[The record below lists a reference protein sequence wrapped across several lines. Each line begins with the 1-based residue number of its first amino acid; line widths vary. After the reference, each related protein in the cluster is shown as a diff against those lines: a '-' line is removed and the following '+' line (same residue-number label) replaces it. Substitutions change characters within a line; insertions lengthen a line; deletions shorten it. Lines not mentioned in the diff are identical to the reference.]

1 MRFFLAALLASALL
15 LGAGHVHAQT
25 LAPGQTDCSTPR
37 RALLSWLSNL
47 QEEDAHP
54 NAATRCFDWRD
65 ANLGRPDRAR
75 LVAHLKDVLDAR
87 GFYVEM
93 SDVPDDAE
101 LEDGARTYAPFPN
114 SFHDLTLER
123 VGDDWLISRDTV
135 RAVPALHAATFAL
148 DVDDWIDRGPAF
160 LRQRVLGLMW
170 WQVLAFTTLVLISY
184 LLRLLVVRLLAGQGA
199 RLLASQ
205 RFHIEPDLIRRA
217 ASPVGTLGM
226 VLFISWAL
234 PLFRFGVGANQVLF
248 FGLRVAAA
256 VSGVLIVY
264 RLVDA
269 ACDGWAKRAA
279 ETETKLDDQAVP
291 LVRKS
296 AKVVTVVLGLIFVL
310 QNMEVDVGSLIAGAS
325 LGGLA
330 FSLAARDTVANLFG
344 SLSIF
349 ADRPFQV
356 GDWIKVDGVE
366 GVVEEVGMRS
376 TRVRTFYR
384 SLVSVPNSKVADAVV
399 DNFGRRDARRDT
411 FRLGILYSTSSEQ
424 MEAFCDGIRAILHSN
439 PKVQK
444 SAFEVH
450 FAAFADSGL
459 EVLVYYFLEVSS
471 WSDELRQ
478 RHLIY
483 LEILRLAE
491 SLGVDFAFPTR
502 TLHLASAP
510 KLGEAFEP
518 RKVEGRELSR
528 AVAAYAPGG
537 KRARPEGPKISSG
550 YYPGTDAARGPEPAP
565 DDNVGEG

>member
-1 MRFFLAALLASALL
+1 MRFSFHSLVLLALIAFT
-15 LGAGHVHAQT
+15 APAAAQT
-25 LAPGQTDCSTPR
+25 IAPGQTDCSTPR
-37 RALLSWLSNL
+37 RALSTWLANL
-47 QEEDAHP
+47 QDGDPHP

-65 ANLGRPDRAR
+65 GNHGRPERAR
-75 LVAHLKDVLDAR
+75 LASHLKDVLDAR
-87 GFYVEM
+87 GFFVEM
-93 SDVPDDAE
+93 SDVPDDPE
-101 LEDGARTYAPFPN
+101 LEDAARTYTPFPN
-114 SFHDLTLER
+114 SFGALSLER
-123 VGDDWLISRDTV
+123 VGDEWLVSRDTV
-135 RAVPALHAATFAL
+135 RAIPELHAATFAL

-160 LRQRVLGLMW
+160 LRYRVMGLMW
-170 WQVLAFTTLVLISY
+170 WQVLAFATLLVVGY
-184 LLRLLVVRLLAGQGA
+184 LLRAVVVHLLAGQGA
-199 RLLASQ
+199 RLLANQ

-217 ASPVGTLGM
+217 ASPVGTLGL
-226 VLFISWAL
+226 VLLVSWAL

-399 DNFGRRDARRDT
+399 DNYGRRDARRDT
-411 FRLGILYSTSSEQ
+411 FRLGILYSTTSEQ
-424 MEAFCDGIRAILHSN
+424 MEAFCDGIRAILHAN

-502 TLHLASAP
+502 TLHIASSP
-510 KLGEAFEP
+510 KPGEAFTP
-518 RKVEGRELSR
+518 RAVPASELSS
-528 AVAAYAPGG
+528 AVAAYALGG
-537 KRARPEGPKISSG
+537 SHARPEGPKISSG

-565 DDNVGEG
+565 EDG